1 MSDLS
6 YQNKNAFDVLS
17 ETELKEVQE
26 YCEGYKKFLDNGK
39 TERFCVSYAVSLAE
53 KEGFVPFVDGKKYN
67 PGDKVY
73 HVQKNHAAIF
83 AVIGSESPEKGFNIT
98 AAHVDAPRLDLKPSP
113 LYEDNGMA
121 YFKTHYYGGVRK
133 YQWVTRPLALC
144 GVVCKKDGTSVNI
157 NIGSDPED
165 PIFMITDLLPH
176 LAKDQSQKPLAGAF
190 AGESLNILLGSEPEK
205 NEEKDKIRENVL
217 KALNQKYGITEAD
230 LLTAEITVVPA
241 ENARDL
247 GFDRSLIS
255 AYGHDDRVCAYPCF
269 TALLKTTAP
278 KKTCVCVFAD
288 KEEIGSV
295 GISGLR
301 SDFMT
306 NFLLALC
313 DGYNSRVAFA
323 NSAAISS
330 DVAAAFDPNY
340 PEVFERR
347 NSAFINCGPA
357 ICKYTGHGGKSGAS
371 DACPEFIAKLL
382 GIFDE
387 ANVIYQFTELGKV
400 DQGGGGTV
408 SQFIADRNIEVI
420 DIGVA
425 MLCMHAPCEVAAKTD
440 IYMLDRLCEAFY
452 KNY

>member
-1 MSDLS
+1 
-6 YQNKNAFDVLS
+6 
-17 ETELKEVQE
+17 
-26 YCEGYKKFLDNGK
+26 
-39 TERFCVSYAVSLAE
+39 
-53 KEGFVPFVDGKKYN
+53 
-67 PGDKVY
+67 
-73 HVQKNHAAIF
+73 
-83 AVIGSESPEKGFNIT
+83 
-98 AAHVDAPRLDLKPSP
+98 
-113 LYEDNGMA
+113 
-121 YFKTHYYGGVRK
+121 
-133 YQWVTRPLALC
+133 
-144 GVVCKKDGTSVNI
+144 
-157 NIGSDPED
+157 
-165 PIFMITDLLPH
+165 
-176 LAKDQSQKPLAGAF
+176 
-190 AGESLNILLGSEPEK
+190 LNILLGSEPEK

-295 GISGLR
+295 GVTGLR

-313 DGYNSRVAFA
+313 DGYNSRIAFA

-382 GIFDE
+382 KIFDD

-408 SQFIADRNIEVI
+408 SQFIADRNIEVL

-440 IYMLDRLCEAFY
+440 IYLLDRLCEAFY

>member
-17 ETELKEVQE
+17 ESELNAIQE

-39 TERFCVSYAVSLAE
+39 TERSCVAYAVSLAE
-53 KEGFVPFVDGKKYN
+53 KEGFKPFVEGTKYN
-67 PGDKVY
+67 AGDKIY

-121 YFKTHYYGGVRK
+121 YFKTHYYGGIRK

-144 GVVCKKDGTSVNI
+144 GVVCKKDGTTVNI
-157 NIGSDPED
+157 NIGSEPSDPV
-165 PIFMITDLLPH
+165 FMITDLLPH
-176 LAKDQSQKPLAGAF
+176 LAKDQSQKTLSGAF
-190 AGESLNILLGSEPEK
+190 GGESLNILLGSKPD
-205 NEEKDKIRENVL
+205 NDEEKDKVRENVL
-217 KALNQKYGITEAD
+217 KALNEKYGITEAD

-241 ENARDL
+241 ENARDI
-247 GFDRSLIS
+247 GFDRSLIA

-295 GISGLR
+295 GVTGLR
-301 SDFMT
+301 SDFMN

-313 DGYNSRVAFA
+313 DGYNSRLAFA

-347 NSAFINCGPA
+347 NSAFVNCGPA

-382 GIFDE
+382 GIFDD

-425 MLCMHAPCEVAAKTD
+425 MLCMHAPCEIAAKTD

>member
-17 ETELKEVQE
+17 EAELKEAQE

-67 PGDKVY
+67 AGDKVY
-73 HVQKNHAAIF
+73 LVQKNHAAIF

-144 GVVCKKDGTSVNI
+144 GVVCKKDGTSVNV
-157 NIGSDPED
+157 NIGSDPSD

-205 NEEKDKIRENVL
+205 DEEKDKVREYVL
-217 KALNQKYGITEAD
+217 KALNQKYGINEAD
-230 LLTAEITVVPA
+230 LLTAEISVVPA

-247 GFDRSLIS
+247 GFDRSLIAS
-255 AYGHDDRVCAYPCF
+255 YGHDDRVCAYPCF

-295 GISGLR
+295 GVTGLR

-313 DGYNSRVAFA
+313 DGYNSRIAFA

-382 GIFDE
+382 KIFDD

-408 SQFIADRNIEVI
+408 SQFIADRNIEVL

-440 IYMLDRLCEAFY
+440 IYLLDRLCEAFY

>member
-17 ETELKEVQE
+17 EAELKEAQE

-67 PGDKVY
+67 AGDKVY
-73 HVQKNHAAIF
+73 LVQKNHAAIF

-144 GVVCKKDGTSVNI
+144 GGVCKKDGTSGNV
-157 NIGSDPED
+157 NIGSDPSD

-205 NEEKDKIRENVL
+205 DEEKDKVREYVL
-217 KALNQKYGITEAD
+217 KALNQKYGINEAD
-230 LLTAEITVVPA
+230 LLTAEISVVPA

-247 GFDRSLIS
+247 GFDRSLIA

-295 GISGLR
+295 GVTGLR

-313 DGYNSRVAFA
+313 DGYNSRIAFA

-382 GIFDE
+382 KIFDD

-408 SQFIADRNIEVI
+408 SQFIADRNIEVL

-440 IYMLDRLCEAFY
+440 IYLLDRLCEAFY

>member
-53 KEGFVPFVDGKKYN
+53 IVGFVPFVDGKKYN

-241 ENARDL
+241 EIARDL

-301 SDFMT
+301 SDYMT

-347 NSAFINCGPA
+347 ISAFINCGPA
-357 ICKYTGHGGKSGAS
+357 ICKYTGLGGKSGAS

>member
-17 ETELKEVQE
+17 EAELKEAQE

-67 PGDKVY
+67 AGDKVY
-73 HVQKNHAAIF
+73 LVQKNHAAIF

-157 NIGSDPED
+157 NIGSDPSD

-190 AGESLNILLGSEPEK
+190 AGEGLNILLGSEPDK
-205 NEEKDKIRENVL
+205 DEEKDKVREYVL
-217 KALNQKYGITEAD
+217 KALNQKYGINEAD

-247 GFDRSLIS
+247 GFDRSLIA

-295 GISGLR
+295 GVTGLR

-313 DGYNSRVAFA
+313 DGYNSRIAFA

-382 GIFDE
+382 KIFDD

-440 IYMLDRLCEAFY
+440 IYLLDRLCEAFY

>member
-301 SDFMT
+301 SDYMT

-440 IYMLDRLCEAFY
+440 IYML
-452 KNY
+452 

>member
-301 SDFMT
+301 SDYMT

>member
-301 SDFMT
+301 SDYMT

-408 SQFIADRNIEVI
+408 SQFIADR
-420 DIGVA
+420 
-425 MLCMHAPCEVAAKTD
+425 
-440 IYMLDRLCEAFY
+440 
-452 KNY
+452 